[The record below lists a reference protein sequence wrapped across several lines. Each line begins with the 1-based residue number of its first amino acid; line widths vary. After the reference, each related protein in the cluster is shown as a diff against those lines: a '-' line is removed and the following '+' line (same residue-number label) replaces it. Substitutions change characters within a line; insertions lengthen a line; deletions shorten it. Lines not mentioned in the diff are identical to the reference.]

1 MLFKIIGHISDIE
14 TIASGRS
21 IRERR
26 RLRKIYGGQRWR
38 KLKGTATVKFA
49 DGTICYAELHWYEAH
64 GIGAREF
71 KVKRILEIQ

>member
-1 MLFKIIGHISDIE
+1 VLFKIIGHISDIE

>member
-1 MLFKIIGHISDIE
+1 MSFKIIGQISAIE
-14 TIASGRS
+14 TIASGRG

-38 KLKGTATVKFA
+38 KLKGTATVKLA